1 MRNNETRRQNGHDM
15 PGTVAGGNRKPGT
28 LPQALDEAKPLRR
41 SGTVATQSNVPGTGS
56 SAPTRR
62 SGGTVC

>member
-1 MRNNETRRQNGHDM
+1 MRNNETRRQNDNDI

-28 LPQALDEAKPLRR
+28 LPHSSGEAKPLRR
-41 SGTVATQSNVPGTGS
+41 SGTVATQSNVPGTGN